1 MAWVID
7 CSFAAAL
14 FLPDERSN
22 RVAALFRGERGNDE
36 FIVPLLWWYE
46 LSNILKTSV
55 TRKRLT
61 HADVMEI
68 LKQIKSMGFATD
80 SDSGPDY
87 ARNLFDIS
95 VLYGLSAYD
104 AAYLCLAMENKASLA
119 TLDNELAAA
128 AMKAGVKTYP
138 GR

>member
-14 FLPDERSN
+14 FLPDERSD
-22 RVAALFRGERGNDE
+22 RAAALFRGARGNDE
-36 FIVPLLWWYE
+36 FIVPHLWWYE

-55 TRKRLT
+55 ARKRLT

-68 LKQIKSMGFATD
+68 LKQIDSMGFTTD
-80 SDSGPDY
+80 SDFGTDY

-95 VLYGLSAYD
+95 VLYGISAYD
-104 AAYLCLAMENKASLA
+104 AAYLSLALDRKASLA
-119 TLDNELAAA
+119 TLDDELAAA
-128 AMKAGVKTYP
+128 AAKAGVKTYP
-138 GR
+138 GK